1 VTTLR
6 ARESTPIAFLG
17 LLAYTVSVYTAL
29 GERLDFLAAIR
40 HELLM
45 GIVLIALSVKALMTD
60 PIDFRPLRTLL
71 IAIILLFVVLLSQ
84 IPFAYDPQRAWN
96 TFFDYSLKHAM
107 FTLFLVALVRSP
119 RQLGWFMFTF
129 MFSLFWVHQE
139 AMVGLA
145 SGSLVWTNQGIQRL
159 HGAVT
164 LYRHPNGLSL
174 IAVTALTF
182 IVYLL
187 PAVRRWYLKVALL
200 GLTVMAALCIIYTGS
215 RAGYVGTIAVVVFYW
230 WFMPHKVKGT
240 LALVAVAAAILT
252 VLPQQY
258 KQRFLSI
265 GGQEAA
271 GHSKEA
277 RILLMKDAWEI
288 FKENPLGVGVNCFEP
303 VRLDRYG
310 RGQGTHNLYLQVLTN
325 LGIQGFLVFFFFA
338 GYLTWSFHR
347 LVGRMQAL
355 RRATARLARGSPRG
369 RRVLGPLRQ
378 MDRDAAFMTAVA
390 KSGRLYLLMLLVN
403 GMFAHTL
410 YLICWWFAAGL
421 AIVLAEMETGMQ
433 DEVRR
438 RRRALLAAA
447 EARAAEPV

>member
-1 VTTLR
+1 MTTLR
-6 ARESTPIAFLG
+6 ARESNIFAFLG

-29 GERLDFLAAIR
+29 GERLGILAAIR
-40 HELLM
+40 HELII
-45 GIVLIALSVKALMTD
+45 GVVLIALSVKALMVN
-60 PIDFRPLRTLL
+60 PIDFRSHRTLL
-71 IAIILLFVVLLSQ
+71 IAIFLLFIVQLTQV
-84 IPFAYDPQRAWN
+84 PFAYDPQRAWN
-96 TFFDYSLKHAM
+96 TFFDYTLKHAM

-119 RQLGWFMFTF
+119 RQLGWLMFAF

-139 AMVGLA
+139 AMYGLIT
-145 SGSLVWTNQGIQRL
+145 GSLVWYNQGIQRL

-174 IAVTALTF
+174 IAVSALTF

-240 LALVAVAAAILT
+240 LALAVAAVIILT
-252 VLPQQY
+252 ALPQQY
-258 KQRFLSI
+258 KQRFMSI

-325 LGIQGFLVFFFFA
+325 LGIQGFFGFFFFA

-355 RRATARLARGSPRG
+355 RRATALLARGSPRN
-369 RRVLGPLRQ
+369 RRILSPLRQ
-378 MDRDAAFMTAVA
+378 LDRDAAFMTAVA
-390 KSGRLYLLMLLVN
+390 KAGRLYLMMLLVN

-421 AIVLAEMETGMQ
+421 AIVLAELETGMQ
-433 DEVRR
+433 GEVRR
-438 RRRALLAAA
+438 YHRALVAAAA
-447 EARAAEPV
+447 EPETESV